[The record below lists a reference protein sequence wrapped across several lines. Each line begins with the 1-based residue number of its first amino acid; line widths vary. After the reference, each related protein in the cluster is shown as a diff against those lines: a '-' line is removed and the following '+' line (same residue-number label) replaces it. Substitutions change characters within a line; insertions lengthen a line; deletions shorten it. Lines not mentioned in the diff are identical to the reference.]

1 MTYTNKMFVTICFG
15 YNSNLEKRSVTLSSL
30 MFHDEHSSLMQ
41 YPTSEKNTDAAA
53 VTYRD

>member
-15 YNSNLEKRSVTLSSL
+15 HNSNLEKRSVTLSSL